1 MQQDKREAGLTMRR
15 IRAAKPDAGER
26 LVLWDNDVRGLG
38 CRVYPTGRKTFVLKY
53 RDGTGAQRLATLGD
67 FGPYTLDQARD
78 RARVMIREAE
88 EGADPMAVRRA
99 AKAAPTFA
107 DLVKAYKTRH
117 APKKRTGAEDMRRIT
132 KHLGGW
138 LSRKLSSFNRE
149 DVAQLVERIAT
160 TPPERGGKAKKI
172 KGNRPARPLRP
183 GTPVEAN
190 RTLALVRK
198 MFTLA
203 EAWGLVPAGH
213 VNPARGIAQRKEQ
226 ARDRWVAAE
235 ELPKLAAAIDA
246 EANPYARAALWL
258 YVLTGC
264 RKSELLGARWADVHL
279 ARKVLRLPT
288 TKADRPHEIPLVPA
302 ALEILSE
309 IPREHVSPYVFPSS
323 SDPQK
328 PMTEIRAAW
337 DRVRIAAGVEDVRLH
352 DLRRT
357 VGSWLVQGGASLHLV
372 GRVLNHSNQATTAR
386 YARFAQDHVRE
397 AMEANATRILAA
409 AGKLPSAEV
418 ADIDQ
423 ARKARGAK

>member
-1 MQQDKREAGLTMRR
+1 MEQDKREAGLTMKR
-15 IRAAKPDAGER
+15 IRAAKPEAGER
-26 LVLWDNDVRGLG
+26 LVLWDDDVRGLG
-38 CRVYPTGRKTFVLKY
+38 LRVYPTGRKSFVLKY

-99 AKAAPTFA
+99 AKAAPTFG
-107 DLVKAYKTRH
+107 DLVEAYKTRH
-117 APKKRTGAEDMRRIT
+117 APTKRTGAEDMRRIT

-149 DVAQLVERIAT
+149 DVAQLVERIAR

-172 KGNRPARPLRP
+172 KANRPARPLRI

-190 RTLALVRK
+190 RTLALIRK

-213 VNPARGIAQRKEQ
+213 VNPARGIAQHKEQ
-226 ARDRWVAAE
+226 ARDRWVAAD

-246 EANPYARAALWL
+246 EANPCARAALWL

-264 RKSELLGARWADVHL
+264 RKSELLGARWADVN
-279 ARKVLRLPT
+279 RTRNVLTLPR
-288 TKADRPHEIPLVPA
+288 TKAGRAHEIPLVPA
-302 ALEILSE
+302 ALEILDSL
-309 IPREHVSPYVFPSS
+309 PRADGSPFVFPGR
-323 SDPQK
+323 DPQK

-357 VGSWLVQGGASLHLV
+357 VGSWLVQSGASLHLV

-397 AMEANATRILAA
+397 AMEANAVRILGA
-409 AGKLPSAEV
+409 AGKLTSAEIH
-418 ADIDQ
+418 DLDE
-423 ARKARGAK
+423 ARKARAGK